1 MDPQIHT
8 RVVVFVSQDNI
19 PDSECETDPK
29 STLEWCCLLLQENI
43 LDSECGMDPQIHTRD
58 IITYNILIV
67 IVYISIYM

>member
-8 RVVVFVSQDNI
+8 RVVLFVSQDNI

-43 LDSECGMDPQIHTRD
+43 LDLECGMDPQIHTRAVFF
-58 IITYNILIV
+58 IVTYNIPTV
-67 IVYISIYM
+67 SVYI